1 MFYLLTEWLRGGN
14 QEVDSRPL
22 ETKQEPVVF
31 VERGGN
37 QEHDSRP
44 LTWRTLITGLLEEV
58 KILEEHFVAA
68 WTSVAER
75 PERGTPLMNI
85 HPRMLVSSPDHTPRI
100 LRERVW

>member
-1 MFYLLTEWLRGGN
+1 M
-14 QEVDSRPL
+14 DSRPL

-31 VERGGN
+31 VEWLRGGN

-44 LTWRTLITGLLEEV
+44 LTWRTLITALRAAGLLEEV

-85 HPRMLVSSPDHTPRI
+85 HCNQ
-100 LRERVW
+100 E